1 METIRFNL
9 YELYKFRD
17 WVIIIED
24 YNGTSKIQ
32 GTAVKEK
39 VFLKNKLDEDGQ
51 LEDQLD
57 FNPEDG
63 WLYDINILD
72 KNEIIKYLVYETIVH
87 DDWKKKGSRENEFYD
102 YRIVQK
108 IKLPIIWK
116 KYEYSIFK
124 KPTIQRGK
132 LHSAWSLMVKI
143 RDKKCM
149 ICDSTEALH
158 AHHIKSYKDHE
169 ELRYDV
175 NNGVTYCKDCHIQW
189 HKENGR

>member
-1 METIRFNL
+1 METTRL

-17 WVIIIED
+17 WVIIVED
-24 YNGTSKIQ
+24 YNGTAKIQ

-39 VFLKNKLDEDGQ
+39 VFLKNKLNEDGQ

-57 FNPEDG
+57 FDPEDG
-63 WLYDINILD
+63 WLYEVNIYD

-102 YRIVQK
+102 YRILKK
-108 IKLPIIWK
+108 IKLPIIWE
-116 KYEYSIFK
+116 KYEYPIFK
-124 KPTIQRGK
+124 KRIIPRGK
-132 LHSAWSLMVKI
+132 LHAAWSLMVRV

-149 ICDSTEALH
+149 KCDATEDLH
-158 AHHIKSYKDHE
+158 AHHIQSYKDHE
-169 ELRYDV
+169 EMRYDV
-175 NNGVTYCKDCHIQW
+175 NNGVTYCGDCHRQW